1 MPWTRL
7 FRPRLDGPRDCLQKR
22 GLHLSRISHVSYGV
36 ARIAVQDLK
45 GFDEIADALDSPTIK
60 AWSRIKRIRELHVA
74 PIGFRPVVL
83 QARKPGKYVD
93 QGTRKPSEFLIRLQ
107 SRQRKLCGRNRKAD
121 RKGKL
126 MLDLRRNIGWPQVRH
141 INGHYH
147 VFGREL
153 RKQQTQTG
161 AGLCKT
167 KLRFGFMS
175 FEQCSGLNA
184 GFTIVLDGGRGGFLR
199 DIFPIDA

>member
-7 FRPRLDGPRDCLQKR
+7 FRPRLDGPQDCLQKR

-93 QGTRKPSEFLIRLQ
+93 QGTRKPSGIPHKTAIASAKTLRAE
-107 SRQRKLCGRNRKAD
+107 SKAD

-175 FEQCSGLNA
+175 FEQCSGVECRLHHR
-184 GFTIVLDGGRGGFLR
+184 LGRRTRWLST
-199 DIFPIDA
+199 